1 MIGKPLI
8 FIVAYNAEAH
18 LESVFK
24 RIPYA
29 RLPAGCEVIVIDD
42 ASPDATFKVVGASC

>member
-1 MIGKPLI
+1 MTPQVSKPLI

-18 LESVFK
+18 LESVLK
-24 RIPYA
+24 RIPYE

-42 ASPDATFKVVGASC
+42 ALPDATFEVGK